1 MALVSVLG
9 GKPGGLKSWILPPS
23 LVSEAGGMMG
33 SPNLVPGPGNAEV
46 TVLHPTDSRDL
57 ATLSPGASG
66 TERAL
71 SCRSSPAPFQ
81 SSLNY

>member
-1 MALVSVLG
+1 
-9 GKPGGLKSWILPPS
+9 
-23 LVSEAGGMMG
+23 MG
-33 SPNLVPGPGNAEV
+33 SPNLVPGSGNAEV
-46 TVLHPTDSRDL
+46 TVLHPTDSHDL